1 MYAYRSPERYYTP
14 SMMATRGIDEM
25 YVYGGASYNA
35 VPTPSG
41 SFVARVD
48 LVRSKSSGVLIS

>member
-1 MYAYRSPERYYTP
+1 
-14 SMMATRGIDEM
+14 MMATRGIDEM